1 MVWIT
6 IAVVVAAVLPFVRN
20 SSQAGFEPPNHPR
33 YKKRQPRK
41 AGASK
46 FLVETGES
54 RTTFTPKIKT
64 LAERYAFAI
73 LF

>member
-6 IAVVVAAVLPFVRN
+6 IAVVVAAVLPFIRN
-20 SSQAGFEPPNHPR
+20 GSQAELEPPNHPR
-33 YKKRQPRK
+33 YKKRQLCG

-46 FLVETGES
+46 FLVETGEG

-64 LAERYAFAI
+64 LAERHAFVV
-73 LF
+73 LS